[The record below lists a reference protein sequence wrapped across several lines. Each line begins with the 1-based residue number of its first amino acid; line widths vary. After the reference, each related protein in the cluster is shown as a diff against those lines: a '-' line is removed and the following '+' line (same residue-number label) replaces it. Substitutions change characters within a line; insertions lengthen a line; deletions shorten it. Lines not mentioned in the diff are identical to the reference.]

1 MSAFEGAGHPAPSV
15 CMLLRK
21 ISIFGTGIEYPAPHF
36 ALKAQS

>member
-1 MSAFEGAGHPAPSV
+1 
-15 CMLLRK
+15 MLLRK